1 MGNPRPTQ
9 PFSGVATALVVTGF
23 GIGWLAG
30 LAVSPVVSIVITSVT
45 GVAAAVVTALSGLK
59 EEPDDPKPKE
69 RRQLPKI
76 EIWPLAILLF
86 GMVIGSTLGI
96 LARNNHLFGSDVT
109 SEIKKWTDVGVP
121 KEAVMERL
129 FGKTATYSP
138 YTQPYTG
145 TLQIEIER
153 WTSLGLPKEQV
164 VTRLFEQYFSA
175 SQSISSTATAPLMR
189 DNRTGTLLFA
199 TAIPEECVVWQGLI
213 DKGRYDDLATEV
225 KRSEVKPFRELPAI
239 VTDTVKLAT
248 IVGEVL
254 CADTQ

>member
-1 MGNPRPTQ
+1 MGNPHPPQ
-9 PFSGVATALVVTGF
+9 PFRRVATALVVTGF

-45 GVAAAVVTALSGLK
+45 GVAAAVVTALSGIK
-59 EEPDDPKPKE
+59 EESDEAITKE
-69 RRQLPKI
+69 RKRLPKF
-76 EIWPLAILLF
+76 EVWPLAILLF

-96 LARNNHLFGSDVT
+96 FARNNHLFGSDVT
-109 SEIKKWTDVGVP
+109 SELKKWTDVDVP

-129 FGKTATYSP
+129 FGKTVTYSP
-138 YTQPYTG
+138 YTQPYTE

-164 VTRLFEQYFSA
+164 VTRLFEQYFST
-175 SQSISSTATAPLMR
+175 SQSPPTTIIPLIR

-199 TAIPEECVVWQGLI
+199 TASPEECVVWQGLI
-213 DKGRYDDLATEV
+213 DKARYDDLVTEV
-225 KRSEVKPFRELPAI
+225 KLSEVKPFRELPTI
-239 VTDTVKLAT
+239 ITDTVKLAA

-254 CADTQ
+254 CADPQ